1 MEDVRCRNAGSG
13 PQGYRNIPM
22 PGTVTS
28 VCHKPLTAQWVNAL
42 EFSHISAIFM
52 DIMEKKLSAIGQR
65 GTTGNGI
72 LDVTMPEGPEE
83 PIGCE
88 RELSWSF

>member
-1 MEDVRCRNAGSG
+1 MEN
-13 PQGYRNIPM
+13 
-22 PGTVTS
+22 
-28 VCHKPLTAQWVNAL
+28 
-42 EFSHISAIFM
+42 
-52 DIMEKKLSAIGQR
+52 MEKKLSAIGQR

-72 LDVTMPEGPEE
+72 LDVTIPEGPEE